1 MRSALLIAA
10 AAGQMQ
16 IQSMSGAQMRIL
28 HAAMDEDSDGR
39 VTIAEGA
46 KLVRRLRT
54 ALMLRQS
61 APIMQTMD
69 TDRDGYLSAEEFQ
82 ADLEH
87 MDVKGKRTIEDSFDG
102 FDTDRDGRLAAEE
115 ALPLFTFLLP
125 FQKLDTD
132 LDGRL
137 TLSEFQEVAAERLA
151 SAGPEE
157 RKKAAREGRTIFAG
171 LDLDG
176 DERVNATEHYSYHSG
191 IWAGIAALREL
202 LGLADSDADGQVS
215 ADELAECRFHAKF
228 GGSAAYHHSRDWIKV
243 LEEAVAG
250 LQQQQQAKAKEDRRG
265 GQKEEL

>member
-1 MRSALLIAA
+1 MRSALLIVA

-69 TDRDGYLSAEEFQ
+69 TDRDGYLSAEEFR

-176 DERVNATEHYSYHSG
+176 APLDPHPPPTGPDGWTTAPSSPH
-191 IWAGIAALREL
+191 AAL
-202 LGLADSDADGQVS
+202 A
-215 ADELAECRFHAKF
+215 
-228 GGSAAYHHSRDWIKV
+228 
-243 LEEAVAG
+243 
-250 LQQQQQAKAKEDRRG
+250 RRRAS
-265 GQKEEL
+265 QRH

>member
-1 MRSALLIAA
+1 
-10 AAGQMQ
+10 
-16 IQSMSGAQMRIL
+16 MRIL

-137 TLSEFQEVAAERLA
+137 TLSEFQKVAAERLA
-151 SAGPEE
+151 S
-157 RKKAAREGRTIFAG
+157 
-171 LDLDG
+171 